1 MSRDDD
7 LFDEVG
13 RLLGA
18 RGSWLLE
25 ASSTPGVPPAWC
37 LDVEGEL
44 VLSVSVDGGAV
55 TVYLPDIDRE
65 VAVGDLGGLTAWLD
79 ANEAGYRRA

>member
-18 RGSWLLE
+18 RGSWLLA

>member
-37 LDVEGEL
+37 LDVEGE
-44 VLSVSVDGGAV
+44 
-55 TVYLPDIDRE
+55 